1 VALYEQLASVA
12 QALANAKRL
21 ELIELLAQ
29 GPRAVV
35 ELAEAAGLR
44 VTTTSAQLQTF
55 KRPGPVAPE
64 RARTIGSSA
73 ADPDVAAL
81 YAQALGVAAAHS
93 AEVDAAAR
101 RHLGRDDGEHTD
113 RDELLRRVRAGRA
126 ALIDVRPPTEY
137 AAGHIP
143 GAVSIP
149 LAELAQRLDEPP
161 EDREIVANCR
171 GAYCVSHDA
180 VRLLRARGRRAARLA
195 DGIVEWQAA
204 GKPLSLPA

>member
-12 QALANAKRL
+12 KALASAKRL
-21 ELIELLAQ
+21 ESLELLVQ
-29 GPRAVV
+29 GPRGVV
-35 ELAEAAGLR
+35 ELAQAAGPGL
-44 VTTTSAQLQTF
+44 TTSAHLKTF
-55 KRPGPVAPE
+55 KRAGLVASE
-64 RARTIGSSA
+64 RAGTRIRYNA

-81 YAQALGVAAAHS
+81 YPQALGVAAAYS

-101 RHLGRDDGEHTD
+101 RHLGRDDGEHID
-113 RDELLRRVRAGRA
+113 RDEPLRRGRAGRA
-126 ALIDVRPPTEY
+126 VLIDVRPPIEL

-149 LAELAQRLDEPP
+149 LAELAERLDGLP
-161 EDREIVANCR
+161 EDRENVAYCR
-171 GAYCVSHDA
+171 GAYYVSHDA
-180 VRLLRARGRRAARLA
+180 VRLLCARGRRAVRLA